1 MNCLESSML
10 PMQKFHD
17 GKVIFVKPVTMN
29 TLLKTNSILGTGV
42 KEIMKILPLLVK
54 SLVFSA
60 VVGQIVAK

>member
-1 MNCLESSML
+1 
-10 PMQKFHD
+10 MQKFHD